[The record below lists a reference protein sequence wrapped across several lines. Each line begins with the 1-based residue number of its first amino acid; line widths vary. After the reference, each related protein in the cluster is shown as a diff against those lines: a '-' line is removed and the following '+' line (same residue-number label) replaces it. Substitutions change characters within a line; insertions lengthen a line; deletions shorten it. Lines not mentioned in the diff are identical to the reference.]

1 MATSFN
7 TQACCVPSVAHPQV
21 DAAQLEAAHHMLR
34 PFCLRRLKQEVELG
48 MPPLVETRIHC
59 PLSLMQTFWV
69 GGWAGGRVGGR
80 VGGCACGG
88 NLVASALAR

>member
-1 MATSFN
+1 MPTH
-7 TQACCVPSVAHPQV
+7 VASPMLPPPPQV

-48 MPPLVETRIHC
+48 MPPLVETRIYC

-69 GGWAGGRVGGR
+69 GVRVGWCGW
-80 VGGCACGG
+80 VGGW
-88 NLVASALAR
+88 VR